1 MGKEAK
7 LSLCTNDEPP
17 ISWKIPK
24 KQSQFDGCQMETG
37 VGKMGEGG
45 RRHKLRLKR

>member
-1 MGKEAK
+1 MILHMESKNPN
-7 LSLCTNDEPP
+7 TQ
-17 ISWKIPK
+17 